1 MSAHMKKELEKLK
14 KLIFSLGTQVDEN
27 VEMAARA
34 FDEGD
39 TAIVQKVIQNDKNID
54 QLEVEVEE
62 ACLKAL
68 ALYQPVAIDLRF
80 IVAVLKMTNDLERMS
95 DLAAGVAKNA
105 LIYNDRKEQNIASI
119 SLSPM
124 SELVTSIVRKSIDS
138 LLQLDSDLAR
148 EVTQDDQV
156 IDEMKREMKANILNA
171 INQDSTKT
179 EPLVALLMASNRLER
194 IGDHATNIAE
204 DVIYMVEAEIV
215 RHQDL
220 G

>member
-1 MSAHMKKELEKLK
+1 MKKELEKLK

-27 VEMAARA
+27 VEMAAHA
-34 FDEGD
+34 FDLGD
-39 TAIVQKVIQNDKNID
+39 ISIVEKVIQTDKNID

-105 LIYNDRKEQNIASI
+105 IIYNDRKERKNIASI

-156 IDEMKREMKANILNA
+156 IDEMKTEIKAN
-171 INQDSTKT
+171 
-179 EPLVALLMASNRLER
+179 
-194 IGDHATNIAE
+194 NIAMP
-204 DVIYMVEAEIV
+204 VKTPK
-215 RHQDL
+215 
-220 G
+220 

>member
-1 MSAHMKKELEKLK
+1 MSVHMKKELEKLK

-34 FDEGD
+34 FDLGD
-39 TAIVQKVIQNDKNID
+39 TSIVKKVIQNDKNID

-138 LLQLDSDLAR
+138 FCNSIQILQEKLH
-148 EVTQDDQV
+148 
-156 IDEMKREMKANILNA
+156 
-171 INQDSTKT
+171 KT
-179 EPLVALLMASNRLER
+179 
-194 IGDHATNIAE
+194 IK
-204 DVIYMVEAEIV
+204 
-215 RHQDL
+215 
-220 G
+220 